1 MKKFWIIVA
10 NSEEILGFSREFI
23 RSLFLRLCGWFSS
36 MLRTQLDYSYLPV
49 FFFFWEQEEM
59 NTESQTT
66 TPVNATFLANLKDR
80 FSGLV
85 NTPMDEHKT
94 CFKNTMDKVRSQ
106 FSISPSTKEKVR
118 AQFSISYWMPKD
130 DAQKKVDG
138 V

>member
-1 MKKFWIIVA
+1 MLKLSHQEKKTRNYLKLENRA
-10 NSEEILGFSREFI
+10 LSLSLQRKQNRRSSRSEREAKI
-23 RSLFLRLCGWFSS
+23 K
-36 MLRTQLDYSYLPV
+36 
-49 FFFFWEQEEM
+49 EEM